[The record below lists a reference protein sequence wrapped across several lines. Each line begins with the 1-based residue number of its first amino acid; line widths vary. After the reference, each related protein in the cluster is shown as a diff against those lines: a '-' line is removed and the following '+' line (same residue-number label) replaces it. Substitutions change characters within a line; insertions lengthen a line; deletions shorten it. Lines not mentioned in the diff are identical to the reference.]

1 MRATLYSPS
10 VRFIW
15 QRARSRFSTRSNPAT
30 YRGPIHDRDGAA
42 IFEQSLTIH
51 PSAPSLFHTCM
62 HVDRNGGRGGRD
74 TMYTRIIPFFSYVP
88 RVISACFAVR
98 TRRTR
103 QPDLPAPVFADG
115 LCLPG
120 TKHGIGR
127 TAAARCLQLHTH
139 TCTHTLCRNS
149 RKIGEILLRLLS
161 LVSRRKNA
169 YVFRQGCYEA

>member
-1 MRATLYSPS
+1 MRATLYILAFGSVYLATSP
-10 VRFIW
+10 V
-15 QRARSRFSTRSNPAT
+15 
-30 YRGPIHDRDGAA
+30 
-42 IFEQSLTIH
+42 
-51 PSAPSLFHTCM
+51 SLFHPLEPCYVPWPYSRSGWRCHFRTIAHDPPLGPVLISYLHAC
-62 HVDRNGGRGGRD
+62 RPKRWKGGGRD

-88 RVISACFAVR
+88 RVISAYFAVR

-149 RKIGEILLRLLS
+149 RKIGEILLRL
-161 LVSRRKNA
+161 VSRRKNA